1 MMQNCKDKVKSL
13 KDNTAKNDNLRGGE
27 GLPLAGRAEGSQ
39 GEQTDP
45 QFLCEIYNV
54 EMNHLQA
61 KRHTCGAEGGFLG
74 RQEGNIGVLGRV
86 ESKERRKGLAKDQQK
101 QPSNLRKAGR

>member
-1 MMQNCKDKVKSL
+1 
-13 KDNTAKNDNLRGGE
+13 
-27 GLPLAGRAEGSQ
+27 
-39 GEQTDP
+39 
-45 QFLCEIYNV
+45 
-54 EMNHLQA
+54 MNHLQA

-74 RQEGNIGVLGRV
+74 RQEGDIGVLGRV

>member
-1 MMQNCKDKVKSL
+1 MQNCKDKIKSL

-54 EMNHLQA
+54 KMELFAGKETHL
-61 KRHTCGAEGGFLG
+61 RC
-74 RQEGNIGVLGRV
+74 
-86 ESKERRKGLAKDQQK
+86 RRWLPWA
-101 QPSNLRKAGR
+101 AGRGYWSPW

>member
-1 MMQNCKDKVKSL
+1 MMQNCKDKIKSL

-54 EMNHLQA
+54 EMNYLQA

-101 QPSNLRKAGR
+101 QPSNLR